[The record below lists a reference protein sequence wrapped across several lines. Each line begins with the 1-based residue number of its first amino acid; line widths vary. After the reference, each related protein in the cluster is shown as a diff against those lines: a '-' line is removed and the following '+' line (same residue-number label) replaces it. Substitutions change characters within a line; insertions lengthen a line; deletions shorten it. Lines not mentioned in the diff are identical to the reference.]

1 MDPITAA
8 IVAALAAGVTASASD
23 ISKQALV
30 DAYNRLKT
38 LLKKKFG
45 GDGEVIKSVDRL
57 EAKPE
62 SVGRQETLKEE
73 VASVNANQ
81 DPELLQAAQV
91 LLSQVR
97 TQPQG
102 ASIIQTVTGD
112 YNAVSHSGNST
123 VNVNQPKE
131 P

>member
-8 IVAALAAGVTASASD
+8 IVAALTAGVSTGATD
-23 ISKQALV
+23 VGKQALV
-30 DAYNRLKT
+30 DAYNGLKT

-45 GDGEVIKSVDRL
+45 SEGEVIKSVERL

-62 SVGRQETLKEE
+62 STGRQETLKEDM
-73 VASVNANQ
+73 AGVNADQ
-81 DPELLQAAQV
+81 DPELLQAAQE

-97 TQPQG
+97 AQPQG
-102 ASIIQTVTGD
+102 TSLIQNVIGNF
-112 YNAVSHSGNST
+112 NAVSYSGDST
-123 VNVNQPKE
+123 VNVNQKE

>member
-8 IVAALAAGVTASASD
+8 IVAALAAGATAGISD
-23 ISKQALV
+23 VGKQALV
-30 DAYNRLKT
+30 EAYSGLKT

-45 GDGEVIKSVDRL
+45 SEGEVIKSVERL

-62 SVGRQETLKEE
+62 SIGRQETLKEDM
-73 VASVNANQ
+73 ASVNVDQ

-97 TQPQG
+97 AQPQG
-102 ASIIQTVTGD
+102 ASI
-112 YNAVSHSGNST
+112 
-123 VNVNQPKE
+123 
-131 P
+131 